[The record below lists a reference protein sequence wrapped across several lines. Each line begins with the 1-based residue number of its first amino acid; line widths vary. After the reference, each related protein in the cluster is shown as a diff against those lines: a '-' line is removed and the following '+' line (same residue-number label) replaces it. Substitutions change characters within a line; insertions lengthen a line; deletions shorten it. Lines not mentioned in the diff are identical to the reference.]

1 MARRSAQGK
10 VIRRK
15 LFERFALSTLVY
27 TVIFVIVALLVQNL
41 YMPRLAAFIADETST
56 WTFYT
61 KDQYADFFAELE
73 GEGRIDEMDYR
84 WQVISYEV
92 QGEYGPQDGSAAV
105 KGSKTTEAQAGNE
118 ASTELGK
125 SDTSFDG
132 TWNVPNTQ
140 YPGNPYEHFA
150 ESEGLSAGDY
160 VFAVRDLSIYN
171 IFKSLKLPLV
181 ALLFAAGLLICVL
194 VTLNKSIRYFDQ
206 LAAAVSGMLRDPAAP
221 VKLPDDLSI
230 TRSELIE
237 MRAAQI
243 EAQNRAKQAEERKNE
258 LVAYLAHDIR
268 TPLTSVMGYLD
279 ILRESPELDPRTAA
293 RYAGIAYEK
302 AERLESLVEE
312 FFEITRFNLQSIPL
326 ERQNMDLKLFLQQIA
341 EELYPNA
348 LERGLKLSVS
358 APEGVAIFADPD
370 KLARALTNVL
380 RNAVAYADSGT
391 PIRIDAHVL
400 GSQAVIAVSNQ
411 GREISQA
418 HLQSIF
424 EKFYRE
430 ESARSTD
437 KGGAGLGLAIAR
449 EIVTAH
455 KGTIDAASANGV
467 TTFTL
472 RLPLRP

>member
-1 MARRSAQGK
+1 MPRRSAQGK
-10 VIRRK
+10 VMRRK
-15 LFERFALSTLVY
+15 LLQRFMLSTVVY
-27 TVIFVIVALLVQNL
+27 TLVFLVGAVLVQNL
-41 YMPRLAAFIADETST
+41 CVDRLAAFIADETSE

-61 KDQYADFFAELE
+61 TDEYKGFVTDLEKQGRLDEL
-73 GEGRIDEMDYR
+73 DHR
-84 WQVISYEV
+84 WQVMSYVV
-92 QGEYGPQDGSAAV
+92 QGDYGS
-105 KGSKTTEAQAGNE
+105 SKTSDNAMKLDKSGTAVDAGALTNE
-118 ASTELGK
+118 TTIDSLEGPERTYA
-125 SDTSFDG
+125 
-132 TWNVPNTQ
+132 
-140 YPGNPYEHFA
+140 GNPYETFA
-150 ESEGLSAGDY
+150 QAEGLAQGSE
-160 VFAVRDLSIYN
+160 VFAVRDLTIYN
-171 IFKSLKLPLV
+171 LFKSLKLPFA
-181 ALLFAAGLLICVL
+181 ALLYLLGLLICVL
-194 VTLNKSIRYFDQ
+194 LTLNKSIRYFDQ
-206 LAAAVSGMLRDPAAP
+206 LAAAVSALLADPRAP
-221 VKLPDDLSI
+221 VRLPDDLSI

-237 MRAAQI
+237 MRSSQLQAQS
-243 EAQNRAKQAEERKNE
+243 RAKEAEERKNE

-279 ILRESPELDPRTAA
+279 ILRDNPNLDPQTAA

-326 ERQNMDLKLFLQQIA
+326 ERQNMDLRLFLQQLA

-348 LERGLKLSVS
+348 RERNLSLEVD
-358 APEGVAIFADPD
+358 APADVVVFADPD

-380 RNAVAYADSGT
+380 RNAVAYADAGT
-391 PIRIDAHVL
+391 AILLSARVVADQVVIDVA
-400 GSQAVIAVSNQ
+400 NR

-455 KGTIDAASANGV
+455 KGSIDATSENGV
-467 TTFTL
+467 TTFTV
-472 RLPLRP
+472 RLPLHP

>member
-92 QGEYGPQDGSAAV
+92 QGEYRLQDGSAAE
-105 KGSKTTEAQAGNE
+105 KGSKTTEVQAGNE
-118 ASTELGK
+118 ASTGLGK

-132 TWNVPNTQ
+132 TWNIPNTQ

-171 IFKSLKLPLV
+171 IFKGLKLPLV

-258 LVAYLAHDIR
+258 LVTYLAHDIR

-279 ILRESPELDPRTAA
+279 ILRESPGLDPQTAA

-326 ERQNMDLKLFLQQIA
+326 ERQNMDLRLFLLQLA
-341 EELYPNA
+341 EELYPTA
-348 LERGLKLSVS
+348 RERDLRLEVR
-358 APEGVAIFADPD
+358 APQDVRIFADPD

-380 RNAVAYADSGT
+380 RNAVAYADAGT
-391 PIRIDAHVL
+391 TITVSAQVVADQVVIDVA
-400 GSQAVIAVSNQ
+400 NQ
-411 GREISQA
+411 GREISKA

-449 EIVTAH
+449 EVVSAH
-455 KGTIDAASANGV
+455 KGTIDAASENGI

-472 RLPLRP
+472 RLPLHP